1 MSAIAPTQP
10 TRPQADP
17 SWVPSSLYRLTL
29 DQYEAMVDA
38 GIFTGR
44 DRVHLIN
51 GLLVA
56 KMTENERHATAD
68 LLCLNELNRV
78 IPPGWHVRPTKP
90 IRIKRPGRDSKPQP
104 DLSVARGTIRDYSRR
119 SPEPTDIA
127 LVVEVGDSSLDED
140 RAMAGIFGRAGIP
153 FYWIINVIDG
163 QVEVYSNPGPSGY
176 GSVEALAPPHVLR
189 VVIDGVEVGEI
200 PVADILP

>member
-1 MSAIAPTQP
+1 MSTVAPTQP
-10 TRPQADP
+10 TVMQAD
-17 SWVPSSLYRLTL
+17 SAWVPSSLYRLTL
-29 DQYEAMVDA
+29 EQYEAMVEA
-38 GIFTGR
+38 GVFTGK

-56 KMTENERHATAD
+56 KRTENDRHATAD
-68 LLCLNELNRV
+68 LLCLHELNRV
-78 IPPGWHVRPTKP
+78 IPPGWHVRPAKP

-104 DLSVARGTIRDYSRR
+104 DLSVARGTIRDYRKR
-119 SPEPTDIA
+119 SPRPSDIA
-127 LVVEVGDSSLDED
+127 LVVEVGDSSLDD
-140 RAMAGIFGRAGIP
+140 DQAMAGIYGRAGIP

-176 GSVEALAPPHVLR
+176 ASVVALAPPHVLS
-189 VVIDGVEVGEI
+189 VVIDGVEVGQI